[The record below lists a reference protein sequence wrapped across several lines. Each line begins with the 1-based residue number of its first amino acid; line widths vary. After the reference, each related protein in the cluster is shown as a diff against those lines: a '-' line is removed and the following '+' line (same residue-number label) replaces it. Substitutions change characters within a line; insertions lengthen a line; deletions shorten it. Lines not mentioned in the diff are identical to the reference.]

1 MPSRWRGRRPQS
13 KFEVAA
19 DEDGRPDSM
28 TTVCHSASQTSSQAV
43 GCSRGRRCSLSVS
56 FVVMLATKGAALLE
70 EHSRTFGDR
79 PCGCP
84 RLRVSSNVFLLPY
97 AGIQFPSGYPS
108 SEQLSNVRSV
118 ISSFSFPGFFAPFF
132 LLFSSTSDLGYSIS
146 VSLSL
151 REDIGGQGGVQA
163 TARAK
168 GGRARCRGG

>member
-1 MPSRWRGRRPQS
+1 MAGGWGNRARGPRSTEAASRARKMPSRWRGRRPQS

-97 AGIQFPSGYPS
+97 AGIQFPSGY
-108 SEQLSNVRSV
+108 LHLN
-118 ISSFSFPGFFAPFF
+118 SFPTFVQ
-132 LLFSSTSDLGYSIS
+132 SSR
-146 VSLSL
+146 LSL
-151 REDIGGQGGVQA
+151 FQA
-163 TARAK
+163 SSRLFFCCSRQPVIL
-168 GGRARCRGG
+168 GIV